1 MNKNFSGATVTYGVG
16 FGVVL
21 AMLISFSHTRSVLWT
36 LLHGIFGWFYV
47 IVSLLNGNAQ
57 L

>member
-1 MNKNFSGATVTYGVG
+1 MAKNFGGATVTYGVG

-21 AMLISFSHTRSVLWT
+21 AMLISFSHTKSVLWT
-36 LLHGIFGWFYV
+36 LIHGIFGWFYV
-47 IVSLLNGNAQ
+47 IVSLLNGKAV